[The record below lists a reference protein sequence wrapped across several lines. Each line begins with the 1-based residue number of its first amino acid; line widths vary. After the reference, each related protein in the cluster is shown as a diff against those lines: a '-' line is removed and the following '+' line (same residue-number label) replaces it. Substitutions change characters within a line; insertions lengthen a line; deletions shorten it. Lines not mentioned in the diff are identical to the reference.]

1 MSLDTQWFVDQ
12 TFEVALDEMESLHI
26 LTGDTIIRCMQA
38 LHHTELLAH
47 QITAKT
53 DGRKAAV
60 IEYIAIDLVFIDAL
74 GKQLADNK

>member
-26 LTGDTIIRCMQA
+26 LTGDTIIRCMQT

-47 QITAKT
+47 QIAAKT